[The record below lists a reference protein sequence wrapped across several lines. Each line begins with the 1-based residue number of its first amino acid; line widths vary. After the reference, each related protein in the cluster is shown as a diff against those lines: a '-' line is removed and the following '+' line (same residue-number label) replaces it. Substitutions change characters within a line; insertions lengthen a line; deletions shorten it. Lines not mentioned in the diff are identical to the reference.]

1 MDVPPRADLSI
12 SRALGARA
20 LATPRRR
27 QALAVLVSVDL
38 ASDESVGKYV
48 LSRGTVGPWCRA
60 LRAVSNP
67 AHVRCARSHMER
79 LVKWSCD
86 LVSGRVGSR
95 SGRVDELLGRWDGVG
110 VGGGCYAR
118 SRHAGRVGGG
128 RGGWC
133 RMRRHHVDRLSATL
147 TCAGRDRSVFM
158 RRWLPH
164 TVHADDRPGTVVRRT
179 TRGSVPAEAVADASC
194 DRARVVP
201 RADRRGSRAT
211 VMSGGHFGPHEPGE
225 LAGDG
230 GGDDGA
236 TVFACGEA
244 PEPST

>member
-1 MDVPPRADLSI
+1 MGR
-12 SRALGARA
+12 
-20 LATPRRR
+20 
-27 QALAVLVSVDL
+27 
-38 ASDESVGKYV
+38 
-48 LSRGTVGPWCRA
+48 
-60 LRAVSNP
+60 
-67 AHVRCARSHMER
+67 RSHMER